1 MNSLTSKSK
10 PIYQFL
16 LSRSSPSSSPSK
28 ILCISLF
35 STSSSSA
42 SPNSC
47 KNYSSAPSPS
57 RRHDEVSKNVKVS
70 VWWDIENCS
79 VPNGIN
85 VFKITHGITSAIR
98 ENGIKGPVQVT
109 AFGDVV
115 CLSRANQEALTSTGV
130 NLVHIPRGGKNSADR
145 SLIVDLMYWVC
156 QNPPPAHIFLISGDR
171 DFAGIL
177 HKLRM
182 NNYNILLAANTEG
195 RHNLSVLCSAA
206 SIMWNWNELAR
217 GEHLIGWHYN
227 QPPDGPFNSWY
238 GHHRGPFEDPYEVSD
253 NSSKVE
259 VSSESNYHPVPV
271 VVLRQLR
278 RIINAYPKGLT
289 IGEFRN
295 ELVKMKVP
303 IGKNYYGHNKLSVF
317 LMSVPHILKIE
328 SGHNGMYF
336 IRPVAP
342 KVRKSVEGN
351 GTSVGSTSE
360 KKQEV
365 GVTRKEYGQAN
376 TITRMEDINPQLP
389 VSPYIDRGERTL
401 EDMGGN
407 VTPENKVLDVAQKD
421 DQVASTNAEVVEIPV
436 APKEEQHLLSK
447 FGMLKQLWFG
457 TGTDAEETRLTKDVK
472 DAKSKI
478 HDKSDASP
486 GFIRRVISWCNP
498 WRNSSVKKSTEI
510 SSQEPGCIEEDSQML
525 DGALHSKRHDL
536 FCKDTFWSAI
546 QSFLRSRRGSDIV
559 LNSSS
564 RGQLAER
571 LQKEGPFSVRPL
583 QESDLHHLIDLLVS
597 EKEWIKEFP
606 TQTPRFKI
614 FLPTVESTKE
624 VPPQNVQPQRSN
636 GLSSIFKSSSSVE
649 KPETKVSSDVHK
661 KPSESSRGDVLAD
674 CQKLLDELLSQNPDG
689 FNMGVFK
696 KSFLYKYGYSLDH
709 QKLGYPKLVS
719 LLQIMPGVK
728 IMGGYI
734 YSDSV
739 VYSIGIE
746 SLGLTDQSPGPD
758 SDVSD
763 SPRKNVDGE
772 SPWEELGPVAKQESE
787 FSPSQVNGKYE
798 PFVSDDDE
806 FSEWEEDIT
815 TSQVKAEDQNR
826 SRMDEEDSS
835 LLQILDS
842 WYSTKDE
849 SEPQDHGSHA
859 EGLVDCSEESEPPQT
874 SNSTNTS
881 VQGKAAALSASAF
894 NHARKQSSR
903 KSYMFVA
910 DPIETKKDKLI
921 DGILGSLKKSG
932 DSKLSKKRSGPTVH

>member
-28 ILCISLF
+28 ILFISLF
-35 STSSSSA
+35 STSSSSE

-47 KNYSSAPSPS
+47 RKYSSSPSPS
-57 RRHDEVSKNVKVS
+57 RRHDEESKNVKVS

-85 VFKITHGITSAIR
+85 VFKITHAITSAIR

-109 AFGDVV
+109 AFGDVL

-130 NLVHIPRGGKNSADR
+130 NLVHVPRGGKNSADR

-182 NNYNILLAANTEG
+182 NNYNILLAASREG
-195 RHNLSVLCSAA
+195 RHNPGVLCSAA
-206 SIMWNWNELAR
+206 SIMWHWNELAR
-217 GEHLIGWHYN
+217 GENLSGWHYN

-238 GHHRGPFEDPYEVSD
+238 GDYRGPFEDPYEVAD
-253 NSSKVE
+253 NSSKVK
-259 VSSESNYHPVPV
+259 VSSESKYHPVPV
-271 VVLRQLR
+271 AVLRQLR

-289 IGEFRN
+289 IKEFRA
-295 ELVKMKVP
+295 ELDKMKVP
-303 IGKNYYGHNKLSVF
+303 IDKTYYGHKKLSVF
-317 LMSVPHILKIE
+317 LMSLPHILKVE
-328 SGHNGMYF
+328 SCHNGLF
-336 IRPVAP
+336 FLRPVAP

-351 GTSVGSTSE
+351 DASVGSTSE
-360 KKQEV
+360 KNQEV
-365 GVTRKEYGQAN
+365 EVTRKEIGQAS
-376 TITRMEDINPQLP
+376 TINRMEDINPQLP

-401 EDMGGN
+401 EDMTRY
-407 VTPENKVLDVAQKD
+407 VTPENKASDVAQKD

-436 APKEEQHLLSK
+436 APKEEQSLLRK
-447 FGMLKQLWFG
+447 FGLKQLWVG
-457 TGTDAEETRLTKDVK
+457 TGTDAEETRLTNLHGGEGPAHSSTVLVK

-478 HDKSDASP
+478 HGKSDASS
-486 GFIRRVISWCNP
+486 GFIRRVINWWNS

-525 DGALHSKRHDL
+525 DDALHSKKHDL

-546 QSFLRSRRGSDIV
+546 QSFLRTRRGSDIV
-559 LNSSS
+559 LNSTS
-564 RGQLAER
+564 RGQIAER
-571 LQKEGPFSVRPL
+571 LQKEGPLSVRPL

-597 EKEWIKEFP
+597 EKKWIKEFP
-606 TQTPRFKI
+606 THTPRFLI

-624 VPPQNVQPQRSN
+624 LPPQNVQPHRAN

-649 KPETKVSSDVHK
+649 KPEIKVSSAVHK
-661 KPSESSRGDVLAD
+661 KPSENSRGDVLAD

-696 KSFLYKYGYSLDH
+696 QSFLEKYGYSLDH

-719 LLQIMPGVK
+719 LLQTMPGVK
-728 IMGGYI
+728 IMGAYI

-739 VYSIGIE
+739 VYSPGIE
-746 SLGLTDQSPGPD
+746 SLGLTDQSPDPD

-763 SPRKNVDGE
+763 LPRKNVDGE
-772 SPWEELGPVAKQESE
+772 SPWEELGPVAKQERE
-787 FSPSQVNGKYE
+787 YSPSEVNGNYE
-798 PFVSDDDE
+798 PSVSDDDE

-815 TSQVKAEDQNR
+815 TSQVKAEDHNR

-859 EGLVDCSEESEPPQT
+859 EGLVYCSKEESEPPQT
-874 SNSTNTS
+874 SNSTNIS
-881 VQGKAAALSASAF
+881 VQ
-894 NHARKQSSR
+894 
-903 KSYMFVA
+903 
-910 DPIETKKDKLI
+910 DPIETEKDKLI

-932 DSKLSKKRSGPTVH
+932 DSKVQE